1 MKAVRLGVLVGVLLW
16 ATPTRAQVE
25 LPPAAKEVVRQL
37 EDESAEIEKKAEAE
51 LAKWRDRTAAELKKV
66 QDAFCK
72 EAKLD
77 EALAVRALIR
87 AFQAGQYEVAGGDL
101 PSAVREVYKTHEQ
114 GLAEILSKADA
125 DLRKRRNQVT
135 AELKKVQDA
144 YCKEAKLDE
153 ALAVRDLIRSVKEG
167 VSSRALPDPGY
178 VNNAPED
185 IGKVF
190 YYLVTGATGGGSI
203 YGTDVYTTGSHLAMA
218 GVHSSELKVGQKA
231 MVKVTILPGQANYPS
246 TTVNG
251 VTSSGWGAYNVSF
264 KVERTFGFLP
274 RPRGK
279 DLRDPSK

>member
-16 ATPTRAQVE
+16 ATPARAQVE

-87 AFQAGQYEVAGGDL
+87 AFQAGQDEVPGGDL
-101 PSAVREVYKTHEQ
+101 PPAVREVYKTHEQ

-135 AELKKVQDA
+135 DELKKVQDA

-153 ALAVRDLIRSVKEG
+153 ALAVRDLI
-167 VSSRALPDPGY
+167 
-178 VNNAPED
+178 
-185 IGKVF
+185 
-190 YYLVTGATGGGSI
+190 
-203 YGTDVYTTGSHLAMA
+203 
-218 GVHSSELKVGQKA
+218 
-231 MVKVTILPGQANYPS
+231 
-246 TTVNG
+246 
-251 VTSSGWGAYNVSF
+251 
-264 KVERTFGFLP
+264 
-274 RPRGK
+274 
-279 DLRDPSK
+279 

>member
-1 MKAVRLGVLVGVLLW
+1 MKAVRLGVLVGVLVW
-16 ATPTRAQVE
+16 ATPARAQVD
-25 LPPAAKEVVRQL
+25 LPPALKEVVRQF

-51 LAKWRDRTAAELKKV
+51 LAKWRDRTATELKKV

-87 AFQAGQYEVAGGDL
+87 TFQAGSHELPSGDL
-101 PSAVREVYKTHEQ
+101 PPAVREVYKDHEQ
-114 GLAEILSKADA
+114 GLAEILSKANS
-125 DLRKRRNQVT
+125 DLRKRREKV
-135 AELKKVQDA
+135 ADELRKVQDA

-153 ALAVRDLIRSVKEG
+153 ALAVRDMIRSVKEG

-178 VNNAPED
+178 VNNGQQD

-203 YGTDVYTTGSHLAMA
+203 YGTDIYTTGSHLAMA
-218 GVHSSELKVGQKA
+218 TVHSGILKVGQKA
-231 MVKVTILPGQANYPS
+231 VVKVTILPGQANYPS

-251 VTSSGWGAYNVSF
+251 ITSSGWGAYNVSF
-264 KVERTFGFLP
+264 KVERTFGLLLG
-274 RPRGK
+274 RGT
-279 DLRDPSK
+279 DQRDPSK